1 MSYSTAFNTNV
12 LGRVGAQNDFSP
24 TVWTY
29 TSADAL
35 TTIDG
40 SGYFNAVANKL
51 KVGDLIYAYSTTGP
65 AAGLGFVAS
74 NTRNLA
80 ASPPVS
86 GVVNVTNF
94 TAIGTINSD

>member
-1 MSYSTAFNTNV
+1 MAYSTALNTNV

-29 TSADAL
+29 TTADAL
-35 TTIDG
+35 TTVDTT
-40 SGYFNAVANKL
+40 GYFNAVANKL
-51 KVGDLIYAYSTTGP
+51 KVGDLIYCYTTTGP
-65 AAGLGFVAS
+65 AAGLAFVSS

-80 ASPPVS
+80 ASPPVA

-94 TAIGTINSD
+94 TAIGTVNSD